1 MQVPEAAVC
10 NACGKW
16 LQPIRDSDRCAVCE
30 AVMDLG
36 AAAELCIQYSDLAA
50 FVRAI
55 LQRYWQRVGVPRPEP
70 DIVAPRP
77 GDKVVIDG
85 REISVPDPASPSGE
99 EQGGGG
105 GASGTRCLS
114 SWMPSPTA
122 FDEGPLHATVTVA
135 VELEG
140 SLIRLQA
147 QYLATPD
154 DLRMGAASMIER
166 LLSSWMPFPG
176 TAFDA
181 TPVCVT
187 VTVAVEFEGS
197 LIRLQA
203 QHLATP
209 DAIRVGA
216 KSMVDVVIRMRERE
230 VGHVSR

>member
-1 MQVPEAAVC
+1 MEDVHFEPGSQ
-10 NACGKW
+10 
-16 LQPIRDSDRCAVCE
+16 
-30 AVMDLG
+30 
-36 AAAELCIQYSDLAA
+36 EL
-50 FVRAI
+50 
-55 LQRYWQRVGVPRPEP
+55 P
-70 DIVAPRP
+70 
-77 GDKVVIDG
+77 
-85 REISVPDPASPSGE
+85 
-99 EQGGGG
+99 
-105 GASGTRCLS
+105 TRCLS

-154 DLRMGAASMIER
+154 ALRMGAASMIER
-166 LLSSWMPFPG
+166 LLTSWMPFPG

-181 TPVCVT
+181 APVYVT

-209 DAIRVGA
+209 DALRMGA
-216 KSMVDVVIRMRERE
+216 TRMIEVLLRMMRERE